1 MSSLTLSRRQF
12 ESVVLFTPLGE
23 QVVITVDSIS
33 GGQVKLNF
41 EAPKSIEIWRDEML
55 ESLTPSGADQPK
67 SP

>member
-12 ESVVLFTPLGE
+12 ESVVLYTASGE

-41 EAPKSIEIWRDEML
+41 EAPKSIEIWRDELL
-55 ESLTPSGADQPK
+55 ESLIPSETC
-67 SP
+67 